1 MKMSSP
7 HGRRCRGPR
16 VLPCHFHKSEV
27 GNMKTIEHSPL
38 MLCSIPY
45 SAYCIPFD
53 DAK

>member
-1 MKMSSP
+1 
-7 HGRRCRGPR
+7 
-16 VLPCHFHKSEV
+16 
-27 GNMKTIEHSPL
+27 MKTIEHSPL